1 MEPKEVLDELK
12 TMLVARLRFEPGRVA
27 DVGFDTPLAKGV
39 DGSLGLDSLDF
50 IELGLAIE
58 ERYGIVIDESQ
69 NLAEHF
75 ASFET
80 LCRFVVERARP
91 A

>member
-12 TMLVARLRFEPGRVA
+12 EILTSRLRFEPQRVA
-27 DVGFDTPLAKGV
+27 DVAPATALPRGV
-39 DGSLGLDSLDF
+39 EGSLGLDSLDF

-58 ERYGIVIDESQ
+58 DRFGIAMEEAED
-69 NLAEHF
+69 LAPHF
-75 ASFET
+75 ASLEA
-80 LCRFVVERARP
+80 LCRFIAEHART